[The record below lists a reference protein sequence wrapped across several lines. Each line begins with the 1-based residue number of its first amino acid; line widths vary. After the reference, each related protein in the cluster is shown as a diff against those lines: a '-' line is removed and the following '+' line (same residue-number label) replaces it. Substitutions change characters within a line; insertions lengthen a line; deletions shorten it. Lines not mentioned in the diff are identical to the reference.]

1 MVEALLAAVLLAA
14 AQGEEAEDVAADAVA
29 VPAPPTAED
38 QREGDPELVSLL
50 DYQIAQ
56 VTRLEVASG
65 RTRVSVESNAPSPR
79 SGTFPVRFFIDNTTG
94 PRQVVTLSIR
104 ATVNGSSHVV
114 SRAVEV
120 NPGERRT
127 VNVPVPSEMRYG
139 AVRADG
145 AGITENAGTSMYFQA
160 TYEPQRVVMS
170 ISRPEQFEKF
180 IGKPP
185 KYSGANVLVH
195 AIPPQE
201 APEELASY
209 LGYDCVTVPDGATL
223 DGLDEA
229 ARRALEAYVAT
240 GGHLLVGGTIRS
252 SAVFPLQTS
261 LKPGNNDYGFGKLV
275 LSAGAP
281 TSTGLDVF
289 REGPSVLPHGPMPE
303 YERRYN
309 AAAAQRDLLL
319 PQATAPLGRFLFI
332 IALFT
337 LAIGPGSVWVARRR
351 GPAALLVTI
360 PATAIVTCVLIISY
374 SVIADGF
381 VVHGSTYGYTLL
393 DGREHRAITQGVTAY
408 YANLA
413 PAKAVFGPSTVV
425 VAPSD
430 ERRDRYVADLTWRDG
445 LTLGGDFVPSRTY
458 REWGFVS
465 VEPSR
470 ARLVVKRK
478 GDTWVVQNA
487 LGAQIERVALNIDGR
502 FFSGGPVRDGGEE
515 ELKAGNTL
523 SVTAT
528 TANSRFGSNVARA
541 VSDKPLKP
549 REFLARIEGQGL
561 VPTGGIGMQLHDG
574 QHWVRGEFEE

>member
-1 MVEALLAAVLLAA
+1 MVEALLVATLLAA
-14 AQGEEAEDVAADAVA
+14 AQGEEAEDLAADAVA
-29 VPAPPTAED
+29 VPAPATPEPEE
-38 QREGDPELVSLL
+38 REGNSEIVSLL

-65 RTRVSVESNAPSPR
+65 RTKVSVESNAPSPR
-79 SGTFPVRFFIDNTTG
+79 SGTFPVRFFIDNSTG

-104 ATVNGSSHVV
+104 ASVGGSSHAVT
-114 SRAVEV
+114 RAVEV

-139 AVRADG
+139 SVRADG
-145 AGITENAGTSMYFQA
+145 PGIGENAGTSMYFQA
-160 TYEPQRVVMS
+160 TYEPQRVVLS

-180 IGKPP
+180 VGRPP
-185 KYSGANVLVH
+185 RYSGANVLVH
-195 AIPPQE
+195 AVPPAE
-201 APEELASY
+201 APGELASY

-223 DGLDEA
+223 DSLDEN

-240 GGHLLVGGTIRS
+240 GGHLLVGGAIRS
-252 SAVFPLQTS
+252 TAVFPL
-261 LKPGNNDYGFGKLV
+261 LKSIKAGTNDYGFGKL
-275 LSAGAP
+275 LLATGAP
-281 TSTGLDVF
+281 SGGLDVF
-289 REGPSVLPHGPMPE
+289 REGPSVMPHGPMPE

-309 AAAAQRDLLL
+309 AAAAQKDLLL
-319 PQATAPLGRFLFI
+319 PQATAPLGRFLLI

-381 VVHGSTYGYTLL
+381 VVHGSSYGYTLL
-393 DGREHRAITQGVTAY
+393 DSREHRTLTQGVTAY

-413 PAKAVFGPSTVV
+413 PSKATFGPSTVV
-425 VAPSD
+425 VAPTD
-430 ERRDRYVADLTWRDG
+430 DRRERYVADFTWRDG

-470 ARLVVKRK
+470 ARLIVKRK
-478 GDTWVVQNA
+478 GNGWVVQNA
-487 LGAQIERVALNIDGR
+487 LGVKVERLALNVDGR
-502 FFSGGPVRDGGEE
+502 FFSGGPVRDGGED
-515 ELKAGNTL
+515 ELQAGNTL
-523 SVTAT
+523 DVTAT
-528 TANSRFGSNVARA
+528 TASSRFGATVMRT
-541 VSDKPLKP
+541 VTERPLKP
-549 REFLARIEGQGL
+549 GEFLARVEGQGL
-561 VPTGGIGMQLHDG
+561 VPTGGIGLQLHEG
-574 QHWVRGEFEE
+574 EHWVRGEYEE